1 MVGLQGICYFTDFLM
16 EIICFLCATTSAN
29 ISIHLAADAMTI
41 SYDYDYDNYKLYT
54 IGMVMHKDRGRL
66 DQVRRTSHKTKLSV
80 LFWYGRPE

>member
-41 SYDYDYDNYKLYT
+41 SYDYDYDKNKLYT
-54 IGMVMHKDRGRL
+54 IGMVMHKDRGHRE
-66 DQVRRTSHKTKLSV
+66 QFRRTSDKTKLRV
-80 LFWYGRPE
+80 L